1 MEKTA
6 IVQKMNEAITA
17 GDAEQFQAAFVE
29 LCDKIQES
37 VIEQARGIVE
47 EADQRI
53 LSERGVRQL
62 TSKEKEYYQKLAEA
76 MKSTNPKQAVEN
88 LDVVMPYTVI
98 DKVFEDLKTRS
109 SAVVQNPVYIRNR
122 VDTNDDEY
130 EWISESSNGENSRQ
144 YHQGADIRI

>member
-1 MEKTA
+1 
-6 IVQKMNEAITA
+6 MNEAITA

-62 TSKEKEYYQKLAEA
+62 TSKEKEYYQKLGRSHESTESETGGR
-76 MKSTNPKQAVEN
+76 KSGCGNAI
-88 LDVVMPYTVI
+88 Y
-98 DKVFEDLKTRS
+98 
-109 SAVVQNPVYIRNR
+109 RN
-122 VDTNDDEY
+122 
-130 EWISESSNGENSRQ
+130 
-144 YHQGADIRI
+144 

>member
-76 MKSTNPKQAVEN
+76 MKAPNPKQAI
-88 LDVVMPYTVI
+88 LY
-98 DKVFEDLKTRS
+98 
-109 SAVVQNPVYIRNR
+109 
-122 VDTNDDEY
+122 
-130 EWISESSNGENSRQ
+130 
-144 YHQGADIRI
+144 

>member
-1 MEKTA
+1 M
-6 IVQKMNEAITA
+6 
-17 GDAEQFQAAFVE
+17 E

-62 TSKEKEYYQKLAEA
+62 TSKEKEYYQKLAES
-76 MKSTNPKQAVEN
+76 MKAPNPKQAVEN

-98 DKVFEDLKTRS
+98 DKVFEDLKTDHPLLS
-109 SAVVQNPVYIRNR
+109 KIQFTSV
-122 VDTNDDEY
+122 T
-130 EWISESSNGENSRQ
+130 G
-144 YHQGADIRI
+144 

>member
-62 TSKEKEYYQKLAEA
+62 TSKNLSGRHRYDMVVYSKKPEYRITHLLEKGHAK
-76 MKSTNPKQAVEN
+76 
-88 LDVVMPYTVI
+88 
-98 DKVFEDLKTRS
+98 
-109 SAVVQNPVYIRNR
+109 RNGGR
-122 VDTNDDEY
+122 VDGIPHIKIAEKHAK
-130 EWISESSNGENSRQ
+130 EILQE
-144 YHQGADIRI
+144 RIERYL

>member
-62 TSKEKEYYQKLAEA
+62 TSETGRSHENTE
-76 MKSTNPKQAVEN
+76 SETGGRESGCGNAV
-88 LDVVMPYTVI
+88 Y
-98 DKVFEDLKTRS
+98 
-109 SAVVQNPVYIRNR
+109 RN
-122 VDTNDDEY
+122 
-130 EWISESSNGENSRQ
+130 
-144 YHQGADIRI
+144 

>member
-76 MKSTNPKQAVEN
+76 MKAPNPKQAVEN

-98 DKVFEDLKTRS
+98 DKVFEDLKTDHPLLS
-109 SAVVQNPVYIRNR
+109 KIQFTSVIFANF
-122 VDTNDDEY
+122 
-130 EWISESSNGENSRQ
+130 ISISPLFYCNMIQ
-144 YHQGADIRI
+144 YKNKQPNKGGHTI

>member
-1 MEKTA
+1 
-6 IVQKMNEAITA
+6 MNEAITA

-76 MKSTNPKQAVEN
+76 MKAPNPKQAVEN

-98 DKVFEDLKTRS
+98 DKVFEDLKTDHPLLS
-109 SAVVQNPVYIRNR
+109 KIQFTSV
-122 VDTNDDEY
+122 T
-130 EWISESSNGENSRQ
+130 G
-144 YHQGADIRI
+144 

>member
-62 TSKEKEYYQKLAEA
+62 TSKKK
-76 MKSTNPKQAVEN
+76 N
-88 LDVVMPYTVI
+88 I
-98 DKVFEDLKTRS
+98 
-109 SAVVQNPVYIRNR
+109 IRNWQKHES
-122 VDTNDDEY
+122 TE
-130 EWISESSNGENSRQ
+130 SETGSRKSGCGNAI
-144 YHQGADIRI
+144 YRN

>member
-17 GDAEQFQAAFVE
+17 GDAEQFQAAFVD

-53 LSERGVRQL
+53 LSAGSLLLRSRRRML
-62 TSKEKEYYQKLAEA
+62 S
-76 MKSTNPKQAVEN
+76 
-88 LDVVMPYTVI
+88 
-98 DKVFEDLKTRS
+98 DL
-109 SAVVQNPVYIRNR
+109 
-122 VDTNDDEY
+122 
-130 EWISESSNGENSRQ
+130 
-144 YHQGADIRI
+144 